1 MKRNDYSWREP
12 YWQSTYEQLG
22 ADEQAAKV
30 VEALKQFY
38 SLYSDELVEW
48 IAELYDPGEG
58 AFYCTHSGK
67 YNDGFLPHTEAVS
80 QVCSFL
86 EISGMIKHLGG
97 DYRNAFPEDM
107 KRAIAHFLKRQQ
119 LPNGYFYNVA
129 KTKEEFDKHI
139 PARSRHLQ
147 VATVFLR
154 ELGYAPT
161 YDTPNGMKGDGLDI
175 YGNPVSD
182 YKTLEPVEAKA
193 DEPKP
198 KQNGAAVN
206 YPPYLENRDTFLAYL
221 EERIAPNITTQPY
234 GVGNELNAM
243 FREVKARSDALLA
256 DGADYSL
263 CDTLIGWLNER
274 IDSDTG
280 YWSKRTTFAGTNG
293 FFKIISIYNVWGVPY
308 PEPVKAAQS
317 ILNGILGDEPSTTNI
332 LELSN
337 LWNALSYVKHN
348 VIKFHSPDKRD
359 ETLALINAI
368 MKERGY
374 DAIMNTYKKY
384 SAYRMPDGAFAHR
397 TDHCLQYH
405 QGDIAVGLGLR
416 EGALDA
422 CGLSTLNS
430 IVGAYGIKS
439 IPVYSER
446 EWKIFEKVLLSQK
459 PVVKNTKPLR

>member
-1 MKRNDYSWREP
+1 MRNDYSWREP
-12 YWQSTYEQLG
+12 YWQRAYEQLG
-22 ADEQAAKV
+22 ADERAGEV
-30 VEALKQFY
+30 VEALKKFY
-38 SLYSDELVEW
+38 SLYADELVEW
-48 IAELYDPGEG
+48 VAELYDPGEG

-67 YNDGFLPHTEAVS
+67 YNDGFLPHTETVS
-80 QVCSFL
+80 QICQFMES
-86 EISGMIKHLGG
+86 SGMISHLGG

-107 KRAIAHFLKRQQ
+107 KRAIARFLKRQQ

-129 KTKEEFDKHI
+129 KTQEEFDKHI

-154 ELGYAPT
+154 ELGYTPT
-161 YDTPNGMKGDGLDI
+161 YDTPNGIKGDGLDI

-182 YKTLEPVEAKA
+182 YKAAEVSEAKA
-193 DEPKP
+193 EEPKP
-198 KQNGAAVN
+198 EKKAVSVN

-221 EERIAPNITTQPY
+221 EERIAPKITVSPY

-243 FREVKARSDALLA
+243 FREVKARSDALVA
-256 DGADYSL
+256 EGVDYSL
-263 CDTLIGWLNER
+263 ADTLIDWLNER
-274 IDSDTG
+274 IDDETG
-280 YWSKRTTFAGTNG
+280 YWSKKTTFEGTNG
-293 FFKIISIYNVWGVPY
+293 FFKIISIYNVWGIPY
-308 PEPVKAAQS
+308 PEPVKAATS
-317 ILNGILGDEPSTTNI
+317 ILNGILGDEPSTKNI

-348 VIKFHSPDKRD
+348 VTNFHSEEKRN
-359 ETLALINAI
+359 ETLELIKNI

-374 DAIMNTYKKY
+374 DAITNTYKKY

-416 EGALDA
+416 EGAMDA
-422 CGLSTLNS
+422 CGFGTINS
-430 IVGAYGIKS
+430 IVGAYGIKR
-439 IPVYSER
+439 IPIYSER
-446 EWKIFEKVLLSQK
+446 EWKIFEKVLLAQK